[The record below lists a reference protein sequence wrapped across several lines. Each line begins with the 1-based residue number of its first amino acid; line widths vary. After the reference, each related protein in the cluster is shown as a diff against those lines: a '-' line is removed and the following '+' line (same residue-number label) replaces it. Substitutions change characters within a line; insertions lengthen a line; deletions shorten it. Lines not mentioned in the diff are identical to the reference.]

1 MPDRLLVNFFGPP
14 NSGKTVAATSVFS
27 KLKKRHIDTVL
38 ISEFATAKVVEE
50 NKMAMKNQLYI
61 WANQQYQIFC
71 GYHHA
76 KVTVTD
82 SPILLGAIYNI
93 QAHPSLYE
101 VIFEEHKKYN
111 NLNIMM
117 ELDDS
122 YPYSM
127 IGRVHSFTESQS
139 IGNQMIEMLES
150 HNIPF
155 IYYNQTTEDDIV
167 DLIIESLA

>member
-1 MPDRLLVNFFGPP
+1 
-14 NSGKTVAATSVFS
+14 
-27 KLKKRHIDTVL
+27 
-38 ISEFATAKVVEE
+38 
-50 NKMAMKNQLYI
+50 
-61 WANQQYQIFC
+61 C

-150 HNIPF
+150 HNITF

>member
-1 MPDRLLVNFFGPP
+1 MNNMPDRLLVNFFGPP

-93 QAHPSLYE
+93 QAHPSL
-101 VIFEEHKKYN
+101 
-111 NLNIMM
+111 
-117 ELDDS
+117 
-122 YPYSM
+122 
-127 IGRVHSFTESQS
+127 
-139 IGNQMIEMLES
+139 
-150 HNIPF
+150 
-155 IYYNQTTEDDIV
+155 
-167 DLIIESLA
+167 